1 MKEKFSKSIEILKK
15 KKKEMPEMK
24 IYVSQGS
31 RWLWG
36 DAQQL
41 RALADLS
48 ENWGSSQH
56 PLQLIAVYNSSPRQ
70 STSSGLHGTMQL
82 VHKHTSR
89 KNTQAHKIKINL
101 IKKKKTRSRKHYT
114 QTEKFFFQR
123 NQTKLNQAMF
133 KNSRV

>member
-1 MKEKFSKSIEILKK
+1 
-15 KKKEMPEMK
+15 MPEMK

-56 PLQLIAVYNSSPRQ
+56 PLELIAVYNSSPRQ

-89 KNTQAHKIKINL
+89 KNTQAQKIKINL

-114 QTEKFFFQR
+114 QTEKFFFSKKP
-123 NQTKLNQAMF
+123 NQTKPSMTAMF